1 MSADAVGGDD
11 ANEPYLF
18 GFDDAWLLAPER
30 DGAHNWEGQGH
41 LNALQS
47 LVALSRLAQE
57 YSTEHSVERHADT
70 TRVFSAG
77 HSRGGHGASN
87 FAVKYPDRTLALSMA
102 SGWYAQPTPL
112 PFFTEWGCHASP
124 VRKTPELRARRES
137 EHFVAG
143 LNFFR
148 QVQP

>member
-102 SGWYAQPTPL
+102 SGWYAQPTPP
-112 PFFTEWGCHASP
+112 PFLRNGAAMPARCARP
-124 VRKTPELRARRES
+124 QTPEPAAS
-137 EHFVAG
+137 
-143 LNFFR
+143 LNILLL
-148 QVQP
+148 V